1 MRQVSKL
8 HNGKVIMTAAIAFA
22 ALIAASA
29 GVAETSSPIRSD
41 GGAKGL
47 VAMSDEVFSRL
58 ESKFEK
64 RVAAILAMPNMSVP
78 EGAERRY
85 ISAKTGDDAAD
96 GKTPMT
102 AWRTAARLKGEALA
116 PGAFVLFE
124 RGGIY
129 RGSVSTRP
137 GVTYT
142 AYGEGPKPRI
152 YVSPEDGADPAKW
165 ERTEVEG
172 IWRYKIGE
180 QDVGTLVFDGGRAH
194 AVKIVPV
201 GHGDGTFTQQFGGR
215 PFNNGYADLAGDL
228 HFWHDYSAKTKF
240 QPHAKGTGYLYLRSR
255 DNPGSRFRSIEFSI
269 RRSGFSV
276 GRNDGV
282 TIDNMCVMYVGAHGV
297 GAGTVK
303 NLKVTNCE
311 FGWIGGSI
319 QAENFFGRAWPTR
332 FGNAVEIYGGCDGF
346 TVEKCYVHDVYDA
359 GLTHQYNIAL
369 SGGSSVMQKNVR
381 YADNAIE
388 RCNYSIE
395 YFLSG
400 VKNPDSDPS
409 RMENVVIENNYMRD
423 AAVGFCK
430 QRPDVTTGAHIKGWR
445 GSLRNRAAGFVV
457 KGNVFSRSDEMFVEI
472 SSELRNPDGSDS
484 MPELSGNVFVGR
496 RGQRFGVLNQGKAEE
511 LKYDDE
517 LVRRLGARYA
527 DNVYAVRG
535 DEAPSGR

>member
-1 MRQVSKL
+1 
-8 HNGKVIMTAAIAFA
+8 MTAAITFA
-22 ALIAASA
+22 ALFAASV
-29 GVAETSSPIRSD
+29 GVAETPSVRSED
-41 GGAKGL
+41 GAKGL
-47 VAMSDEVFSRL
+47 VAMSDEAFARL
-58 ESKFEK
+58 ESRFEK
-64 RVAAILAMPNMSVP
+64 RVAAILATPNMSVP

-85 ISAKTGDDAAD
+85 ISARTGDDAAD
-96 GKTPMT
+96 GRTPAT
-102 AWRTAARLKGEALA
+102 AWRTAERLRGEALA

-142 AYGEGPKPRI
+142 AYGEGRKPRI

-180 QDVGTLVFDGGRAH
+180 YDVGTLVFDGGRAH

-215 PFNNGYADLAGDL
+215 PFNNGYADLACDL
-228 HFWHDYSAKTKF
+228 HFWHDYSAKAKF
-240 QPHAKGTGYLYLRSR
+240 QPHAKGTGYLYLRSGE
-255 DNPGSRFRSIEFSI
+255 NPGSRFKSIEFSI

-282 TIDNMCVMYVGAHGV
+282 TIDNMCVMYVGAHGI

-303 NLKVTNCE
+303 DLKVTNCE

-319 QAENFFGRAWPTR
+319 QAEGIFGRAWPTR

-346 TVEKCYVHDVYDA
+346 TVERCYVHDVYDA
-359 GLTHQYNIAL
+359 GLTHQYSITL
-369 SGGSSVMQKNVR
+369 SGGEKPVMQKNVR

-400 VKNPDSDPS
+400 VKGADRDPS

-423 AAVGFCK
+423 AAVGFCR

-445 GSLRNRAAGFVV
+445 GSLRNRASGFVV
-457 KGNVFSRSDEMFVEI
+457 KGNVFAGSDEMFVEI
-472 SSELRNPDGSDS
+472 SSDLRNPDGSDS
-484 MPELSGNVFVGR
+484 MPALSGNVFVGR
-496 RGQRFGVLNQGKAEE
+496 RGQRFGVLNQGKPEE

-517 LVRRLGARYA
+517 LVRSLGTRYA
-527 DNVYAVRG
+527 GNIYAVRG
-535 DEAPSGR
+535 DAAPSGR